1 MTKLNILNQLTM
13 FLEALVLFLSPAAA
27 SMFSLWVSTHCLM
40 MASLCWWDVARSRCS
55 SWHRDWVS
63 APRS

>member
-1 MTKLNILNQLTM
+1 MTILLRILPTI

-27 SMFSLWVSTHCLM
+27 SMFFLCVSTHCLM
-40 MASLCWWDVARSRCS
+40 RASLCWWEVARSRCS

>member
-1 MTKLNILNQLTM
+1 MTIVLRILPTI

-27 SMFSLWVSTHCLM
+27 SMFSLCVSTHCLM
-40 MASLCWWDVARSRCS
+40 RVSLCWWEVARSRCS

>member
-1 MTKLNILNQLTM
+1 MMIVPRMKVTM

-27 SMFSLWVSTHCLM
+27 SMFSLCVSTHCLM
-40 MASLCWWDVARSRCS
+40 RASLCWWDVARSRCS

>member
-1 MTKLNILNQLTM
+1 MTILLRILPTI

-27 SMFSLWVSTHCLM
+27 SMFCLCVSTHCLM
-40 MASLCWWDVARSRCS
+40 RFSLCWWEVARSRCS